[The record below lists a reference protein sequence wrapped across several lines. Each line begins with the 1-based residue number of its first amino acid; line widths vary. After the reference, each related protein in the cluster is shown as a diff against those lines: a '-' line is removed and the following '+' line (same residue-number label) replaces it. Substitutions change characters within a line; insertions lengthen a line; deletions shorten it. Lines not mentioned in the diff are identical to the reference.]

1 MKPRWISSLA
11 LCCWLAVVSMLA
23 IAADRTVAEVR
34 AEGLVAVLSQPIEAR
49 KAFVSANFTDEA
61 IARRGLDG
69 LAAFLA
75 QVRKDIGDTPPLSV
89 TARGDSIVYRIPADD
104 GGVLRFIV
112 RVDPA
117 DDAKITGF
125 SLQPDDEEEA
135 PAPVVAVA
143 EAELPK
149 AIAEAMALRGAK
161 GFSGAVL
168 VARDG
173 APLFAGA
180 YGFADREAKRANTLD
195 TPFNLGSMNKMFTA
209 LVIARLVEQGKLDW
223 NDTVGE
229 HLPDWPQ
236 AEVRDTVTLAHLL
249 SHQSGLG
256 AFWGPDFEAKRAQL
270 AGVADY
276 AALFHADKPA
286 FVPGTHFK
294 YSNNG
299 FVLLGLVAE
308 KVSGKDYHALVQEL
322 VFAPAGM
329 SRTAHYRRDDEA
341 SGRAI
346 GYTRTQA
353 PNTDLLAQRG
363 SPAGGGYSTARDLL
377 RFGEA
382 LRAGRIVR
390 PDTLATMTRRVAT
403 MGGDAGYGFG
413 FGVFGG
419 REPRFGHNGGSPG
432 VNASFE
438 VFPASGYTVIV
449 LSNAD
454 RGAEPT
460 AQQLGRMILA
470 RKSGA
475 GESSAP
481 AAAPATAPATATPS
495 AGTRAAGG

>member
-1 MKPRWISSLA
+1 MGVRWISSLA

-23 IAADRTVAEVR
+23 VAADRTLAETR
-34 AEGLVAVLSQPIEAR
+34 AEGLVAVLSEPLEAR
-49 KAFVSANFTDEA
+49 KAFVAANFTEEA

-69 LAAFLA
+69 LAAFLP
-75 QVRKDIGDTPPLSV
+75 QVGKDLGDKPPLSV
-89 TARGDSIVYRIPADD
+89 TARGDSVVYRIPVSD
-104 GGVLRFIV
+104 GVLRFIV

-125 SLQPDDEEEA
+125 SLQPDEEDADEA

-149 AIAEAMALRGAK
+149 AIAEAMAARGAK

-168 VARDG
+168 VARNG
-173 APLFAGA
+173 TPLFEQA
-180 YGFADREAKRANTLD
+180 YGLADREAGRANTLD

-209 LVIARLVEQGKLDW
+209 LVIAKLVEQGKLDW
-223 NDTVGE
+223 NDTVGK

-236 AEVRDTVTLAHLL
+236 AEVRETVTLAHLL

-256 AFWGPDFEAKRAQL
+256 AFWGPEFEAKRAQL
-270 AGVADY
+270 TSVADY

-286 FVPGTHFK
+286 FVPGTRFK

-299 FVLLGLVAE
+299 FVLLGLIAE
-308 KVSGKDYHALVQEL
+308 KVAGKDYHALVQET

-329 SRTAHYRRDDEA
+329 TRTAHYRRDDAA
-341 SGRAI
+341 SGRAV

-353 PNTDLLAQRG
+353 ANTDLLALRG

-382 LRAGRIVR
+382 LRAGRIVKA
-390 PDTLATMTRRVAT
+390 DTLATMTRRVAT
-403 MGGDAGYGFG
+403 MGGDAGYGYG

-419 REPRFGHNGGSPG
+419 REPHFGHNGGSPG

-438 VFPASGYTVIV
+438 IFPASGYTVIV
-449 LSNAD
+449 LSNTD
-454 RGAEPT
+454 RGAEPA
-460 AQQLGRMILA
+460 AQQIGRMILA
-470 RKSGA
+470 RKTGA
-475 GESSAP
+475 AGATASP
-481 AAAPATAPATATPS
+481 AAATPS
-495 AGTRAAGG
+495 AGTTAAGG